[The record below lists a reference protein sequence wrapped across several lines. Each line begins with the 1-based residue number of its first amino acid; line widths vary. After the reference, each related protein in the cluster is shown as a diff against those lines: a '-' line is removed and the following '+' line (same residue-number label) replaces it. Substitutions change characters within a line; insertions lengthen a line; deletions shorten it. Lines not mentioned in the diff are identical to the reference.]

1 MKKQLKKKNVYD
13 DDDLDYSDYLPPHYS
28 SPFPTSR
35 VPPQPQQYQQEET
48 QEEAQKPPSKPKYF
62 FV

>member
-13 DDDLDYSDYLPPHYS
+13 DDDFDYSDYLPPHYS
-28 SPFPTSR
+28 SLFPARRGTS
-35 VPPQPQQYQQEET
+35 QPQQHQPEEQEEKK
-48 QEEAQKPPSKPKYF
+48 APPIKPKYC

>member
-13 DDDLDYSDYLPPHYS
+13 NDDDDFDYSDYLPSNYFNTP
-28 SPFPTSR
+28 PASR
-35 VPPQPQQYQQEET
+35 NIQQSQPQQEQEEK
-48 QEEAQKPPSKPKYF
+48 QKISSKPKYC